1 MASMLTIREGVPR
14 RHLGSQ
20 LGWFLLWLGTTAV
33 ALYLNPNAAGH
44 GTHQS
49 LGLPPCPSVL
59 AMGRPCLGC
68 GLTTSFA
75 YTVRGSFA
83 EAFQA
88 HALGTF
94 LYALFTVAAFLGV
107 WGFATRRSVQL
118 NRTWDR
124 GILVLLIVFLGYGAI
139 RFATHADYA
148 TPREVMMRGL
158 WNR

>member
-14 RHLGSQ
+14 RQLGSQ

-33 ALYLNPNAAGH
+33 AFYLSPNSAGH

-59 AMGRPCLGC
+59 AVGRPCPGC

-75 YTVRGSFA
+75 LTVRGSLG

-94 LYALFTVAAFLGV
+94 FYVLFSTAAFLGV
-107 WGFATRRSVQL
+107 WGFATRRSVEL
-118 NRTWDR
+118 NRSWDR
-124 GILVLLIVFLGYGAI
+124 GILVLLIVFLGYGGI

-148 TPREVMMRGL
+148 TPREEMMRGL
-158 WNR
+158 WRR